1 VKDVHGGDLVRMIQ
15 ESSAKCRSSPFV
27 LARWIR
33 CDVGAG
39 LGQAGAMAV
48 ETGRT
53 GELFCQSTLEIAAPA
68 RAGEDAALHRSRHR
82 S

>member
-1 VKDVHGGDLVRMIQ
+1 MKDVHGGDLVRMIQ

-33 CDVGAG
+33 RDVGAG

-48 ETGRT
+48 ETGRM
-53 GELFCQSTLEIAAPA
+53 GELFCQATLEIAAPA
-68 RAGEDAALHRSRHR
+68 RAGEDAALYRSRHR